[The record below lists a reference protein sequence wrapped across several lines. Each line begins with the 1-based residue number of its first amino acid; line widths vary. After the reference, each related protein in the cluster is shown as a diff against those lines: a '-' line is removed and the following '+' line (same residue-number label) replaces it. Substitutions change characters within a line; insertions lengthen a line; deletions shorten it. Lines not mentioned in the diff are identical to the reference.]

1 MNDHAELID
10 KFIES
15 FEVVAE
21 NLDVFE
27 TIDSIAEQLAV
38 GPRMSMGK
46 GAGGRSKCKPI

>member
-10 KFIES
+10 KFIAS

-27 TIDSIAEQLAV
+27 TIEPIAAQLAA
-38 GPRMSMGK
+38 GPTNQYRQ
-46 GAGGRSKCKPI
+46 RRWRPIKVQPN